1 MSAPPPSPGQAT
13 PQRAIRLFLSSTFRD
28 MQAEREELL
37 KRVLPQVRKLCQQ
50 RGVSWNEVDLR
61 WGITEEQ
68 AQRGAVLP
76 VCLAE
81 IDRCRPFF
89 LCLLG
94 ERYGWVPG
102 PERIPAELRARY
114 PWLDDHLD
122 DSVTEMEV
130 RHAVLNQPGQPVH
143 TFFYFRDPAYLDRL
157 PSGARRQD
165 YACENDTARQKLA
178 ALKDEI
184 RRSGQPVCEPY
195 RDAVE
200 LGQRVLAD
208 LTALID
214 RLFPAGS
221 EPEPL
226 DREAAEHDAFGRS
239 RLGVY
244 IGRPDYFDRLD
255 AFANTSPQRQQG
267 DAPTSPQRQQ
277 GEAGPGVGLLVLGE
291 SGSGK
296 SALLA
301 NWLHRY
307 RSEHPDEVVLYHA
320 IGATPQSADGS
331 AMLRR
336 LLGEFRRRLGV
347 QAEVPSKPVELQQA
361 FAGALYQAAARGKV
375 VLVLDALNQMED
387 RDGMPDLLW
396 LPPELPANVRL
407 IVSTLPGRS
416 LDELT
421 RRQWPTLAVKPLE
434 AEERTRLIVECLRQ
448 ASKALSEERVRRLA
462 SAEQTA
468 NPLFLRAL
476 LEELRVF
483 GAHERLDERIAYY
496 LGAASLEALFARIL
510 ERYEADYERERPG
523 LVRAAMTLL
532 WAARRG
538 LAEEELLQVLGDGRT
553 GEPLP
558 QAYWSPLYLA
568 AEHALTNRGGL
579 IGFFHDY
586 LRRAVEQR
594 YLPEA
599 EQRRA
604 AHRKLAWFFAGGER
618 DPRTV
623 DELPWQLAQAEAWEG
638 LYGLLTDLDF
648 FQRAWDVNEF
658 EVKTYWVEVEGRSAR
673 RMVEGY
679 QPVLTN
685 PNDHLEHLWA
695 VAGLLTDMGYRA
707 EALPLCE
714 FQENYHRR
722 IGDLNG
728 WSRSLGN
735 LAIILYWR
743 GDLDKAM
750 NILKEGERLE
760 RQLGRF
766 DHLSRTLGN
775 QAKIL
780 AAWGDLAGSL
790 ALQKEGERLCR
801 QLGDLSNLQINLGN
815 QALILA
821 TQGDLDGAE
830 ILHQEE
836 ERLCRQLGNLGGL
849 SRSLGNQAVIWYKRR
864 NLDKMMALIKEGER
878 IERQL
883 GNLDGLQ
890 ASLCNQAVILWE
902 RGDLDGAMAL
912 WNEQERLCRRIE
924 NLEGLVTSLQNQAE
938 VLGLHLGQGEAAFRL
953 LKEAAQLCLRHG
965 LRAEGE
971 DIEVLRQKLTAATQ
985 GRDGI
990 EPAHPR
996 G

>member
-1 MSAPPPSPGQAT
+1 MNAPGKFD
-13 PQRAIRLFLSSTFRD
+13 RAVRLFLSSTFRD

-37 KRVLPQVRKLCQQ
+37 KRVLPQVRKLCAQ

-68 AQRGAVLP
+68 AQRGDVLP

-102 PERIPAELRARY
+102 PDRIPAELRARY
-114 PWLDDHLD
+114 PWLNDHLD

-143 TFFYFRDPAYLDRL
+143 AFFYFRDPAYLDHL
-157 PSGARRQD
+157 PAGERRED
-165 YACENDTARQKLA
+165 YACANDTERRKLA
-178 ALKDEI
+178 ALKDGI
-184 RRSGQPVCEPY
+184 RRSGQPVCESY
-195 RDAVE
+195 RDALE

-221 EPEPL
+221 EPDPL
-226 DREAAEHDAFGRS
+226 DREAADHDAFARS

-255 AFANTSPQRQQG
+255 AFARTPDDDTSPQRQQE
-267 DAPTSPQRQQ
+267 D
-277 GEAGPGVGLLVLGE
+277 AGPGVGLVVLGE

-301 NWLHRY
+301 NWLDRY
-307 RSEHPDEVVLYHA
+307 RVAHADEVVLYHA

-407 IVSTLPGRS
+407 IVSTLPGHS

-434 AEERTRLIVECLRQ
+434 AEERARLIVECLRQ

-462 SAEQTA
+462 AAEQSA

-483 GAHERLDERIAYY
+483 GVHEKLDERIAYY
-496 LGAASLEALFARIL
+496 LGAPSLEGLFDRIL

-523 LVRAAMTLL
+523 LVREAMTLL

-538 LAEEELLQVLGDGRT
+538 LAEEELLQLLGDGQT

-568 AEHALTNRGGL
+568 AEHALTDRGGL

-586 LRRAVEQR
+586 MRQAVARR
-594 YLPEA
+594 YLSEA
-599 EQRRA
+599 EQKRA
-604 AHRKLAWFFAGGER
+604 VHRKLAGYFAGRER

-623 DELPWQLAQAEAWEG
+623 DEWPWQLAQAEDCEE
-638 LYGLLTDLDF
+638 LYKLLTDLDF
-648 FQRAWDVNEF
+648 FQRAWEGNQF
-658 EVKTYWVEVEGRSAR
+658 EVKAYWVLVETHGAGDLLK
-673 RMVEGY
+673 GY
-679 QPVLTN
+679 QPVLDD
-685 PNDHLEHLWA
+685 PAGHLQYLWA
-695 VAGLLTDMGYRA
+695 VSKLLDDKGHLAGSLLLR
-707 EALPLCE
+707 E
-714 FQENYHRR
+714 FQAEHYRR
-722 IGDLNG
+722 LGDLD
-728 WSRSLGN
+728 SLQRSLGN
-735 LAIILYWR
+735 QALICGRR
-743 GDLDKAM
+743 GDLDRAM
-750 NILKEGERLE
+750 ALHREEEHIC
-760 RQLGRF
+760 RQLGN
-766 DHLSRTLGN
+766 LNGLQVGLGN
-775 QAKIL
+775 QGLIL
-780 AAWGDLAGSL
+780 YRRGDVDGAMSL
-790 ALQKEGERLCR
+790 FQEKERLCR
-801 QLGDLSNLQINLGN
+801 QLGNLDGLQRSLGN
-815 QALILA
+815 QAVLLRIR
-821 TQGDLDGAE
+821 GDLDGAMA
-830 ILHQEE
+830 LVQEE
-836 ERLCRQLGNLGGL
+836 ERLCRQLGNFDSLQ
-849 SRSLGNQAVIWYKRR
+849 RSLGSR
-864 NLDKMMALIKEGER
+864 ALILR
-878 IERQL
+878 
-883 GNLDGLQ
+883 
-890 ASLCNQAVILWE
+890 E

-912 WNEQERLCRRIE
+912 HQEQERLGRQLGNLDSLQYCLSNQALILHTRGDLDGAMALLQEQERLCRQLG
-924 NLEGLVTSLQNQAE
+924 NLEGLAKSLHNQAW
-938 VLGLHLGQGEAAFRL
+938 VLCFDLAQPDAGLTLIE
-953 LKEAAQLCLRHG
+953 ESHG
-965 LRAEGE
+965 LAERAGSPLLLREIE
-971 DIEVLRQKLTAATQ
+971 DTHRKILEVVRGSAEPPTTAS
-985 GRDGI
+985 
-990 EPAHPR
+990 
-996 G
+996 